1 MRTMFGLL
9 ALILLAGCWDEKRME
24 VNAIS
29 NPNILRVESY
39 TIISNNAA
47 VGEDDLNFQRVAALV
62 ENAVEGYGLYRAER
76 ADEADVVVKVAY
88 GVGEREVKTEF
99 VKVRRHKGEKWVP
112 VQMVKY
118 PKYLRITALVY
129 PSDEAGM
136 PVQLWS
142 VYVTQSDTSDD
153 IYKVMPQM
161 VAAATGSIGTDTEG
175 NRRLKVKHN
184 SPLVKYVTGEYIH

>member
-9 ALILLAGCWDEKRME
+9 ALILLAGCWNEKRMK

-29 NPNILRVESY
+29 NPNVPRVESY
-39 TIISNNAA
+39 TIILNNTAE
-47 VGEDDLNFQRVAALV
+47 GEDDLHFQRVAALV

-76 ADEADVVVKVAY
+76 ADKADVVVSVAY
-88 GVGEREVKTEF
+88 GVGEPEVKTEF
-99 VKVRRHKGEKWVP
+99 VQVRRHNGEKWEP
-112 VQMVKY
+112 VQTVKY
-118 PKYLRITALVY
+118 PKYLRITARVY
-129 PSDEAGM
+129 PSEEARM

-175 NRRLKVKHN
+175 KRRIKVKHN
-184 SPLVKYVTGEYIH
+184 GPLVKYVTGEYIH